1 MSAPTLR
8 PSSSSVPSYDYA
20 ELHNFLE
27 IECPDDYAALPPA
40 SQYEFRTWTYPA
52 HSAPQLKPRN
62 NRLLHVGRND
72 EGGSIY
78 AYLTRDSVA
87 LNIGYDG
94 FRPTAMGRITQ
105 LKLKA
110 PFKYLGSNQTKFK
123 ALVNFIFLAAGE
135 ITRVNVTTA
144 WKQDLRRACA
154 WVESKGSRPLP
165 LKRKNDRKFRD
176 IKAQEP
182 QDRIASSDLQLA
194 TPVTG
199 VEQNISILPA
209 ELGVKDSET
218 SIQQQVRQPVD
229 GLRRATLDITTHN
242 VSAKRKKL
250 GEAVCIVL
258 NLYDPRNN
266 KR

>member
-1 MSAPTLR
+1 MSASTPQ

-20 ELHNFLE
+20 ELHNFLK

-40 SQYEFRTWTYPA
+40 SEYEFRTWTYPA

-62 NRLLHVGRND
+62 NRLLHVGKND

-135 ITRVNVTTA
+135 VTKVNITTA
-144 WKQDLRRACA
+144 WKDDLRRACA
-154 WVESKGSRPLP
+154 WVESKGSRPLS
-165 LKRKNDRKFRD
+165 LNEKNDRKFRE
-176 IKAQEP
+176 IKAQEH
-182 QDRIASSDLQLA
+182 QTRIASSDLQLA

-199 VEQNISILPA
+199 VEQNVSILPA
-209 ELGVKDSET
+209 ELRVKDSEP
-218 SIQQQVRQPVD
+218 SIHQQIRQPVD
-229 GLRRATLDITTHN
+229 KLRRATPNITTHS
-242 VSAKRKKL
+242 VSAKRRKL
-250 GEAVCIVL
+250 GESVCIVL
-258 NLYDPRNN
+258 DLCDLRNN
-266 KR
+266 R